1 MQPQAIMEPLFPTST
16 IHLIYLFTI
25 PVKLEGGSVP
35 NVLSCFWA
43 FIDVCVYKGKL
54 WKIIAQ
60 STECWE
66 NLDTNGT
73 PRSAIFDDSGG
84 FGGFDVCK
92 NVGEVV
98 VAGSAFQV
106 DTAVSR

>member
-1 MQPQAIMEPLFPTST
+1 MDLRVQPQTIMEPLFPTST
-16 IHLIYLFTI
+16 KHFIYLFTI

-73 PRSAIFDDSGG
+73 PEKPRNKSQQCILF
-84 FGGFDVCK
+84 FFKKKKLWC
-92 NVGEVV
+92 
-98 VAGSAFQV
+98 
-106 DTAVSR
+106 

>member
-1 MQPQAIMEPLFPTST
+1 MDLRVQPQTIMEPLFPTST

-73 PRSAIFDDSGG
+73 PEKPRNKSQQCILF
-84 FGGFDVCK
+84 FFKKKKLWC
-92 NVGEVV
+92 
-98 VAGSAFQV
+98 
-106 DTAVSR
+106 